1 MTDEQL
7 LDIEPFL
14 DTVSDDLDS
23 LTNSQ
28 ERLADIAVL
37 WPLVLFSPNRGPS
50 V

>member
-7 LDIEPFL
+7 LDIERFL
-14 DTVSDDLDS
+14 DTVSDNLDS

-37 WPLVLFSPNRGPS
+37 CSLVLFSPNRGPS